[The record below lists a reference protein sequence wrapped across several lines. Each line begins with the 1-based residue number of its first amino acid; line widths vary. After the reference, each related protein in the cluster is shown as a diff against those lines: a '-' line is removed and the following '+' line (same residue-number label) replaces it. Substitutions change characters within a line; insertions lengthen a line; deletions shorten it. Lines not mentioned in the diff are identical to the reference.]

1 MYFSCFI
8 ILSWSLIWIHPCLIC
23 IQHPLMMMMMTMVIK
38 TIIIIVIMIILLVI
52 QLLLSLLLLLFLLLS
67 LLSTSSSFFCVSEC
81 FLTGV
86 WLFDIHFVSLGKQ
99 FIRSRSSN
107 RPAVLLLLFIY
118 FVNFRSVLY
127 LFFYSF
133 SFTFSCRA
141 SGEK

>member
-1 MYFSCFI
+1 
-8 ILSWSLIWIHPCLIC
+8 
-23 IQHPLMMMMMTMVIK
+23 MMMMTMVIK

-52 QLLLSLLLLLFLLLS
+52 QLLFLLLLLLLLLS
-67 LLSTSSSFFCVSEC
+67 VLSTSSSFFCVSEC

-141 SGEK
+141 SGEKKQNKMILLSNKIYFKNSHKYLCSRN

>member
-8 ILSWSLIWIHPCLIC
+8 ILSWSLIWIHLCLIW
-23 IQHPLMMMMMTMVIK
+23 IQHPLMMMMMMMMIMTI
-38 TIIIIVIMIILLVI
+38 IIIIVIMIILLVI
-52 QLLLSLLLLLFLLLS
+52 QLLLSSLLLLL
-67 LLSTSSSFFCVSEC
+67 LLSTQSSFFCVSEC

-99 FIRSRSSN
+99 FICSRSSN

-118 FVNFRSVLY
+118 FVNFRSVLS